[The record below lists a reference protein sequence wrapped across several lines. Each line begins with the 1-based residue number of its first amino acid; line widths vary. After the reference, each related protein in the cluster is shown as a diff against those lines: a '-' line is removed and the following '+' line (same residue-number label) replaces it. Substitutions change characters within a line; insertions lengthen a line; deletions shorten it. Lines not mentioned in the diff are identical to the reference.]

1 MSGIQ
6 ERALADWFHQ
16 PDLDNLNKI
25 LESSKSDEF
34 VNYFVYK
41 IFSQLLME
49 QKESLNG
56 FLSFNYFYEISG
68 ATTDQ
73 LDCFIE
79 AVYVLVRY
87 PFSILD
93 QKFRVFDDSKQQWV
107 VLESSMIEEAYK
119 DEEFFHPLSGKEI
132 SKEVFNSIVNPY
144 FELSEKGKAILNSS
158 KVV

>member
-25 LESSKSDEF
+25 LESSKSDES

-41 IFSQLLME
+41 IVSQLLME

-132 SKEVFNSIVNPY
+132 SKEIFNSIVNPY